1 MDNKDL
7 TLLEFPRIRAMLA
20 DLCAFSLSREAALE
34 LLPSRDFN
42 WIRTRLEESREAR
55 RLLEAEPSISAY
67 GLEDIGPL
75 AEAAGRGKTLDPAAL
90 SAVRQS
96 LSVMRQLCHA
106 VSRQGETAPRLA
118 EMAAPIADFS
128 PLEKSITSAISPE
141 GELLPN
147 ASEKLSNIRNSQ
159 RSRRSELTDKLQSI
173 IASDSQRRFIQEPIV
188 TEREGRFVLAVKS
201 ESRGVV
207 KGIVHDVSNTGATL
221 FMEPW
226 ETLELGNAIK
236 ELQIEEAREIE
247 RILSELSAQVGKYA
261 ADISS
266 GIETSAEIDLA
277 LAKARFARRWQA
289 QEADVYQPA
298 AGETPSIMLENARHP
313 LLGDQ
318 AVPLSI
324 EIGRDFSILVITGP
338 NTGGKTVA
346 LKTIGLLCLMS
357 QAGLPV
363 PAGPRTRLPVLNGI
377 YADIGDEQS
386 ILETLSTFGWH
397 MSNISRIL
405 KNVNIHSLVLLDE
418 LGASTDPNE
427 GSALARAVMLHL
439 LEIKLPAVVT
449 THYTE
454 VKLLAHAAA
463 GMQNASFDF
472 DPGSMAPTYN
482 LTLGTPG
489 GSNAIATAAHF
500 GLPAG
505 VIARS
510 RSLLSESSRQMEGLL
525 ADLQAEKQ
533 RLESLN
539 REIEREKETLTCR
552 NRQLGIEL
560 DRVKNEKRQVVQEA
574 RDAAVAQISMLEKE
588 IKKASAA
595 LKKETSR
602 TSLTE
607 ARAASRLAR
616 DILSNDALRPSAL
629 SEQADEPGGELAVG
643 QRVWLNDYEVAAT
656 VTAVNLESRQ
666 VEAVAGS
673 VRFRVAPEAISRVT
687 SGGKALP
694 KPTLRLSRPDTRAAL
709 ELDLRGRRADEIE
722 GALDAYLSDAALSN
736 LREVRVIHG
745 FGTGVVRA
753 IVRETAAHHPLVNSY
768 KGAPP
773 AEGGDGATVI
783 TLK

>member
-7 TLLEFPRIRAMLA
+7 TLLEFPRIRAMIA

-34 LLPSRDFN
+34 LLPSRDLA
-42 WIRTRLEESREAR
+42 WIRARLEESGEAR
-55 RLLEAEPSISAY
+55 RLLEAESGVSAY
-67 GLEDIGPL
+67 GLEEISPG
-75 AEAAGRGKTLDPAAL
+75 AEAAARGKTLDPAAL
-90 SAVRQS
+90 SVVRQS
-96 LSVMRQLCHA
+96 VSVMRQL
-106 VSRQGETAPRLA
+106 RQAFTRHRESVPRLA
-118 EMAAPIADFS
+118 EIASGIVDFG
-128 PLEKSITSAISPE
+128 PLEKSISLAISPE

-147 ASEKLSNIRNSQ
+147 ASEKLRNIRNNQ

-173 IASDSQRRFIQEPIV
+173 IASDSQRYFIQEPIV

-201 ESRGVV
+201 ETRGAI

-221 FMEPW
+221 FVEPW
-226 ETLELGNAIK
+226 QTLDLGNAIK

-247 RILSELSAQVGKYA
+247 RILSELSAQVGQYA
-261 ADISS
+261 ADISR
-266 GIETSAEIDLA
+266 GIEASAQIDLA

-289 QEADVYQPA
+289 QEAEVYQPT
-298 AGETPSIMLENARHP
+298 AGETPSILLENARHP
-313 LLGDQ
+313 LLGDH
-318 AVPLSI
+318 AVPLSV

-346 LKTIGLLCLMS
+346 LKTIGLLCLMC

-363 PAGPRTRLPVLNGI
+363 PAGPLTRLPVLNGI

-405 KNVNIHSLVLLDE
+405 KSVDIHSLVLLDE

-439 LEIKLPAVVT
+439 LEINLPAVVT

-454 VKLLAHAAA
+454 VKLLAHATA

-472 DPGSMAPTYN
+472 DPRSMAPTYN

-505 VIARS
+505 IIARS

-525 ADLQAEKQ
+525 SDLQSEKQ

-539 REIEREKETLTCR
+539 QELDREKESLTSR
-552 NRQLGIEL
+552 NRQLSIEL
-560 DRVKNEKRQVVQEA
+560 DRVKTEKRQVIQEA
-574 RDAAVAQISMLEKE
+574 RDAAVAQISLLEKE
-588 IKKASAA
+588 IKRASSA
-595 LKKETSR
+595 LKKETSQL
-602 TSLTE
+602 SLNE

-616 DILSNDALRPSAL
+616 EMLTGDALRPVSL
-629 SEQADEPGGELAVG
+629 GEQPDDSGGELAVG
-643 QRVWLNDYEVAAT
+643 QRIWLNDYEVAA
-656 VTAVNLESRQ
+656 VITAVNPDSRQ
-666 VEAVAGS
+666 VEALAGS
-673 VRFRVAPEAISRVT
+673 VRFRLAPEAISRVT
-687 SGGKALP
+687 PEGKALP
-694 KPTLRLSRPDTRAAL
+694 KPPRSFSRPDTRAAL
-709 ELDLRGRRADEIE
+709 ELDLRGRRADEVE
-722 GALDAYLSDAALSN
+722 SALDSYLSDAALSN
-736 LREVRVIHG
+736 LREVRIIHG
-745 FGTGVVRA
+745 FGTGVVRS
-753 IVRETAAHHPLVNSY
+753 IVRETAAHHPLVSAY

-773 AEGGDGATVI
+773 AEGGDGATII